1 VPVDEKTT
9 QLRDIKVLR
18 EWNNSYNEEKVPSV
32 YSYTK
37 PKSKEEQWGNSL
49 SEDAEIMV
57 HTKLELDAQ
66 ESKLDELDMILDN
79 LDGMRDLRSEYV
91 VSTLGN
97 PDFTPKKPEL
107 VVLDYMKKIFER
119 VWKYLGQYDQGLLL
133 SLPVD
138 IVITHPVVSPPDE
151 EGQERRN

>member
-1 VPVDEKTT
+1 VPVDEKAT
-9 QLRDIKVLR
+9 QLSDIKVLR
-18 EWNNSYNEEKVPSV
+18 EWNNSYNEEKVPSA

-37 PKSKEEQWGNSL
+37 PKSKEEQWGTSF

-57 HTKLELDAQ
+57 YTKLELDAQ
-66 ESKLDELDMILDN
+66 ESILDELDMILDN

-91 VSTLGN
+91 VSTQGN

-119 VWKYLGQYDQGLLL
+119 VRIYLGQYDQGLLL

-138 IVITHPVVSPPDE
+138 IVITHPVVSPSDE
-151 EGQERRN
+151 KDKEWRN

>member
-1 VPVDEKTT
+1 MPVDEKAT
-9 QLRDIKVLR
+9 QLSDIYVLR
-18 EWNNSYNEEKVPSV
+18 EWSNSYNEYKVPSA

-37 PKSKEEQWGNSL
+37 PKSKEEQWGTSF

-66 ESKLDELDMILDN
+66 ESILDELDMILDN

-91 VSTLGN
+91 VSTQGN

-119 VWKYLGQYDQGLLL
+119 VRIYLGRYDQGLLL

-138 IVITHPVVSPPDE
+138 IVITHPVVSPSDE
-151 EGQERRN
+151 KDQEWCN

>member
-1 VPVDEKTT
+1 MRADEETT
-9 QLRDIKVLR
+9 LLSDILVLRD
-18 EWNNSYNEEKVPSV
+18 WSNSYNDVKVPSA

-37 PKSKEEQWGNSL
+37 TTSKAEQWGTSF

-66 ESKLDELDMILDN
+66 ESMLDEFVMILDN
-79 LDGMRDLRSEYV
+79 LDGMRDLSSDYV

-97 PDFTPKKPEL
+97 PDFTPKRPEL
-107 VVLDYMKKIFER
+107 VVLDYMKKVFER
-119 VWKYLGQYDQGLLL
+119 VWKYLQKYNQKLLL

-138 IVITHPVVSPPDE
+138 IIITHPVVSPT
-151 EGQERRN
+151 R